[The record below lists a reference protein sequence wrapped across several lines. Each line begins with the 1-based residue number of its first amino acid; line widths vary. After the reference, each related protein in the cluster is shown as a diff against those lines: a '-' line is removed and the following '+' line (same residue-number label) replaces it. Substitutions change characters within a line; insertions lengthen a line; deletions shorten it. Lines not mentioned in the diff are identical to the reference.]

1 MFESLVCCLLWFAF
15 GLLLGFLLFWLYDK
29 FFRRDGSDWLS
40 EKEQEI
46 KSLRAQL
53 DDSNKKIDNYDIEIK
68 NHAST
73 IQDYEKRIKDYE
85 LRLAD
90 TEKEQEIERL
100 RAQLDESNKK
110 VNDYDIEI
118 KNHASTIQDYEKR
131 IKDYELRLADAEKA
145 GSHLNSAAKFGFSPM
160 KNGED
165 DLTIIEGIG
174 PKICAILK
182 EKGYKQFTD
191 VAKTEVSA
199 IQTIL
204 DEKGPSFRLAK
215 PGSWPKQAAM
225 CVSGD
230 WKKLK
235 EYQDRLVN
243 GVEFDD

>member
-1 MFESLVCCLLWFAF
+1 MFESLLCCLLWFIF

-29 FFRRDGSDWLS
+29 FFRRDGSDWMS
-40 EKEQEI
+40 GKEQEI

-53 DDSNKKIDNYDIEIK
+53 DVSNKKVDDYDMEIK
-68 NHAST
+68 NHAP
-73 IQDYEKRIKDYE
+73 
-85 LRLAD
+85 A
-90 TEKEQEIERL
+90 
-100 RAQLDESNKK
+100 
-110 VNDYDIEI
+110 
-118 KNHASTIQDYEKR
+118 IQDYEKR

-145 GSHLNSAAKFGFSPM
+145 GTHLNSAAKFGFSPM

-182 EKGYKQFTD
+182 ENGYKQFAD
-191 VAKTEVSA
+191 VANTEVSA